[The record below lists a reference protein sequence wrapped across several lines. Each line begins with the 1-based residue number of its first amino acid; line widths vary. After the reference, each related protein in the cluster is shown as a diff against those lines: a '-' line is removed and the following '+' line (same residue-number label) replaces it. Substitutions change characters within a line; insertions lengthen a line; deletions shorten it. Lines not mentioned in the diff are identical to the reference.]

1 MKKLVFVLISICCLA
16 CSVQTYTVQKESNIS
31 VIDLSKYSEN
41 GFFISETP
49 FYGNYMPVSMFKLE
63 IIPESEMASTY
74 TQSTSG
80 NIVSQSSYHSS
91 NEVITYQELIDSVY
105 ASGLRCNANGA
116 VNLRFTESKVNDG
129 RKSYVV
135 EGLFIKK

>member
-1 MKKLVFVLISICCLA
+1 MKKLFLVLVSLCFLA
-16 CSVQTYTVQKESNIS
+16 SCVQTYTVPRESNIS

-80 NIVSQSSYHSS
+80 NMVSQSSYHSS

-105 ASGLRCNANGA
+105 SAGVRCSANGA
-116 VNLRFTESKVNDG
+116 VNLRFSES
-129 RKSYVV
+129 
-135 EGLFIKK
+135 